1 MRNDRITIKKDAAGN
16 DWPHPHHRGKP
27 CLEAGDSP
35 STRPARCRDNPQ
47 WRNSDTKY
55 GISWMETRETTQWD
69 NEYEIEYLEHYIAY
83 QKGKEESRTH
93 KKV

>member
-1 MRNDRITIKKDAAGN
+1 
-16 DWPHPHHRGKP
+16 
-27 CLEAGDSP
+27 
-35 STRPARCRDNPQ
+35 
-47 WRNSDTKY
+47 
-55 GISWMETRETTQWD
+55 METRETTQWD